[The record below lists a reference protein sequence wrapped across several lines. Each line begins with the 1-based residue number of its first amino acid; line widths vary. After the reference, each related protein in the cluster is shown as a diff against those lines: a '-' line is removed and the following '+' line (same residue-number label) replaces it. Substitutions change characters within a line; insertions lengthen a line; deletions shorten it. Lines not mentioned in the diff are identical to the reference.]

1 MYFRIKVKYRQ
12 LIVEACHDF
21 IRLYTFL
28 YDVCI
33 LLHHIYIKRILS
45 EQHNRDTFTT
55 LIILE

>member
-12 LIVEACHDF
+12 LIVEAYHDF

-33 LLHHIYIKRILS
+33 LLRHIYIKRTLS
-45 EQHNRDTFTT
+45 EQHDQDTFTT
-55 LIILE
+55 LIILI